1 MENEKLIPME
11 QFCIH
16 YNIEISFIQSL
27 SEYGLV
33 NITTSEEI
41 QYLQSDQIKD
51 IEKMIR
57 LHFDLEINLE
67 GIDAIYHLLQ
77 RVDNLHNELQSIK
90 NRLHPF
96 EPDHDEIN

>member
-11 QFCIH
+11 QFCTH
-16 YNIEISFIQSL
+16 YNIEISFIHAL

-41 QYLQSDQIKD
+41 HYLQADQIKD

-57 LHFDLEINLE
+57 LHFDLEINIE

-77 RVDNLHNELQSIK
+77 RVNNLRNELQSIK
-90 NRLHPF
+90 SQLH
-96 EPDHDEIN
+96 DYNSDRDTIN